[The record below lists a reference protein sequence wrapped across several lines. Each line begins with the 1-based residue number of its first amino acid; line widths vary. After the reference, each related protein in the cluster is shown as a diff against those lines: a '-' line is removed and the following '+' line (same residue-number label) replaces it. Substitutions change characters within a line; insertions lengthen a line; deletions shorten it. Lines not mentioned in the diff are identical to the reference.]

1 MFFSPAYSC
10 AENNKA
16 LSLLF
21 QLLIIPVAKIS
32 RFLSFA
38 ITSCGYTF
46 SLTATLLR
54 VIFQF
59 FIFSCQ

>member
-16 LSLLF
+16 LSWLF
-21 QLLIIPVAKIS
+21 QLLIIAATKIS

-38 ITSCGYTF
+38 ITS
-46 SLTATLLR
+46 
-54 VIFQF
+54 VIKKLQ
-59 FIFSCQ
+59 SKNGGNYA

>member
-38 ITSCGYTF
+38 ITS
-46 SLTATLLR
+46 LD
-54 VIFQF
+54 
-59 FIFSCQ
+59 